1 LVSFTAYYLPG
12 SDARCRLSAVDEFD
26 FRFDMLFSKRM
37 GNQAQVQPADFK
49 CIEAF
54 CFGKK
59 EQKIFIQKAGRIVNS
74 GFGLPDNREA
84 E

>member
-1 LVSFTAYYLPG
+1 
-12 SDARCRLSAVDEFD
+12 LSPFAVDEFD

-74 GFGLPDNREA
+74 RRQGLGLPDNREA
-84 E
+84 K